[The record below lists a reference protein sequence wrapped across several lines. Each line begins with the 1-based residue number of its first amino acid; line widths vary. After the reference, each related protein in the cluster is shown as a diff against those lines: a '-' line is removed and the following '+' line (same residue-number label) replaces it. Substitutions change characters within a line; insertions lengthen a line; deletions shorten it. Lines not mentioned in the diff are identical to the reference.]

1 MSKLEKL
8 RRIFDSDATYQK
20 RDQSD
25 LMGNAPWIGNYDR
38 TDIPKDMH
46 GGVTEDAA
54 KKRTVAISGG
64 SLSFSGW
71 SCG

>member
-46 GGVTEDAA
+46 GGVTEDAQ
-54 KKRTVAISGG
+54 KTNRRNKRRL
-64 SLSFSGW
+64 LSFSGW

>member
-1 MSKLEKL
+1 MPLVFHQEVATMSKLEKL

-46 GGVTEDAA
+46 GGVTEDAQ
-54 KKRTVAISGG
+54 KNEPSQ
-64 SLSFSGW
+64 
-71 SCG
+71 

>member
-46 GGVTEDAA
+46 GGGHRRMR
-54 KKRTVAISGG
+54 KKTNRRNKRRFVVV
-64 SLSFSGW
+64 
-71 SCG
+71 